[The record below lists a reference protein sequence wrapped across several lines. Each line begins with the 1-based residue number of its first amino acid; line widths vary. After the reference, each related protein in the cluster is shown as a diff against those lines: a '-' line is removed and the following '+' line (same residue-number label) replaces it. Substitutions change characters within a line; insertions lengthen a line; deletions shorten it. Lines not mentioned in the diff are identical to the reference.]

1 MLSNLSGVLSLSQ
14 AVMRRHTKTI
24 LDGVRRESQQMD
36 NHDDKTRDGEVL
48 PVGSCEADEA
58 HATIR
63 IEVTLKLERSVQ
75 TRVGEIATSIR
86 SSRVR
91 KGR

>member
-1 MLSNLSGVLSLSQ
+1 
-14 AVMRRHTKTI
+14 MRRHTQTI
-24 LDGVRRESQQMD
+24 LDDGVRRESQQMD

-48 PVGSCEADEA
+48 PVSSCEADEA

-63 IEVTLKLERSVQ
+63 IEVTLKFERSFQ